1 MGEEN
6 RQYTFNKATYFIAKV
21 LPMKIFKALA
31 EMLRMLGKGL
41 LKYFFHK
48 LREEESE
55 SGGRPRWLHNT
66 QYTFR
71 MSFNI
76 HCSASAMRLG
86 LKDSQTRLITMRSH
100 CKVSAITLQPIFHGA
115 VVLDL

>member
-66 QYTFR
+66 QDAFR

-76 HCSASAMRLG
+76 HCSVP
-86 LKDSQTRLITMRSH
+86 
-100 CKVSAITLQPIFHGA
+100 CVW
-115 VVLDL
+115 V

>member
-66 QYTFR
+66 QDTFR

-100 CKVSAITLQPIFHGA
+100 CKVSAITLQPIFLGA